1 MSVYSKEYRVH
12 LAVLSNLLRGEPEN
26 LQNFKIMNERNIYSI
41 LKERKDNY
49 EYLFMLLDIRNKERR
64 AQS

>member
-1 MSVYSKEYRVH
+1 MSVYPKGCRVP
-12 LAVLSNLLRGEPEN
+12 LAVLSSLLREEPEN

-49 EYLFMLLDIRNKERR
+49 EYLFLILDIRNKERR

>member
-1 MSVYSKEYRVH
+1 MSVYPKWYRVP

-26 LQNFKIMNERNIYSI
+26 FKNFKIMEKDVYSI

-49 EYLFMLLDIRNKERR
+49 EYLFMLLDIRNAKH
-64 AQS
+64 S